1 MFVSFNKNA
10 NHKYC
15 SEDFTSEYEIE
26 NIGYAM
32 LSDGCSS
39 SNGDVIYG
47 TRLFHK
53 STKNNLNIV
62 FNSNSKHK
70 NTYMDTWHKFI
81 FATNM
86 QYHSQNIDYF
96 QDNLFTLL
104 SIHFDKQVNL
114 LDLHFLGDGYCYIED
129 NDGNKNI
136 IKIEYENNTPMYVSY
151 LCEENLDS
159 IQLIKH
165 GDCDICINDSL
176 NNLTYGASFRHSDI
190 KKIFLFSDGID
201 QISDMD
207 ANEFIEQICMDDR
220 YGSDVGFLRRKANKL
235 LKNKTCN
242 DDVSFIGYI
251 NNGS

>member
-10 NHKYC
+10 DHKFC
-15 SEDFTSEYEIE
+15 SEDFTSQYERD
-26 NIGYAM
+26 NVGYAM

-47 TRLFHK
+47 ARLFHK
-53 STKNNLNIV
+53 FTRDNLNFV
-62 FNSNSKHK
+62 FDNDEK
-70 NTYMDTWHKFI
+70 NIKTYMDTWYEFI
-81 FATNM
+81 LSTYIK
-86 QYHSQNIDYF
+86 YHSNHADYF

-114 LDLHFLGDGYCYIED
+114 LDLNFLGDGYCYIED

-136 IKIEYENNTPMYVSY
+136 IRIEYENNTPMYVAY
-151 LCEENLDS
+151 LCEENLDN
-159 IQLIKH
+159 IQLVKH
-165 GDCDICINDSL
+165 GDCDICINDSS
-176 NNLTYGASFRHSDI
+176 NNLVYRASFKHSDI

-207 ANEFIEQICMDDR
+207 ANGFIEQICMDDR
-220 YGSDVGFLRRKANKL
+220 YGSDAGFLRRKANKL